1 MLIHYIKVAIR
12 NLWKYKIQS
21 LISVLG
27 LSVALA
33 CFAICF
39 YVVRSIIT
47 IDSSYPDSDRMY
59 VVREDDRVACMPL
72 MGKLVK
78 DAYPD
83 VEDYLTVE
91 FHDNYLFD
99 IGGGDTV
106 KQYHL
111 SFLET
116 NPSFVNFFS
125 YPVVSPLLPNYKEQQ
140 NGIILFE
147 STTQKVFGRTDVTG
161 EKMIA
166 YRGIWEGNEH
176 VEKGFSYTVLGVVKD
191 LPPISFLSIRGASK
205 EQRAG
210 IFINDEHGN
219 LNPDARTGWT
229 ASISLVKLKKN
240 VSVDAFNTKFN
251 SFLPIVENPNF
262 AGMIG
267 MSDGKKCE
275 YSLMPYSESLKK
287 FWSTLYY
294 IVIGL
299 FLTIGILVLSVAVV
313 NYISY
318 AIHQFLL
325 KKHECAI
332 RKSVN
337 ANWWQLYFLFYTE
350 IALTIL
356 LSGVFAYIWLSLFAP
371 EYINLFKL
379 FTIEQPVLL
388 QQLLQYI
395 VLGIIISF
403 LCCIIPVMRI
413 EKRSVRETLFGGK
426 SVNPKSKLRDILL
439 GFQLFISILFISAS
453 VFVYLQMKYVRDVT
467 YSSLSQQEKDNI
479 VEIKMIYQDLFKPHK
494 EEIIN
499 RLKSNPNIE
508 NVLLTG
514 SEIADIGATM
524 TQIKYEGETL
534 ARDSVAI
541 LYVGNNYCDFTKT
554 KLLEG
559 HFLEEDRTDQIVIN
573 ETAKRIL
580 GKDAILGET
589 IQTWRRQ
596 YTVVGVVADEIR
608 LGPTSSMKATFY
620 FPNEEINIIY
630 AKINPVKYKETVIF
644 IDELIREFVPPTL
657 EFEMN
662 TLSSTIRSFSEFEQ
676 ILFKI
681 ILAMSV
687 ISIIISLSGVYSS
700 VYLNTEYR
708 RREVAIRK
716 INGAAIRDILKLF
729 LKSYLWALLIAA
741 IPAFVIA
748 YYVIQSWLEVYAFHI
763 AFPWWVFPLVLL
775 LVAVLLILTVITRLL
790 IIAKENPAETLK
802 MS

>member
-1 MLIHYIKVAIR
+1 MILHYIKIAFR
-12 NLWKYKIQS
+12 NLWKYKVQS
-21 LISVLG
+21 LISILG

-39 YVVRSIIT
+39 YVLRSIMT

-59 VVREDDRVACMPL
+59 IVREDEHFAYMPL

-78 DAYPD
+78 DAYPE

-91 FHDNYLFD
+91 FHNNYLFD
-99 IGGGDTV
+99 IGEGDTV
-106 KQYHL
+106 KQYYL
-111 SFLET
+111 SFLEAS
-116 NPSFVNFFS
+116 PSFIDFFS
-125 YPVVSPLLPNYKEQQ
+125 YPVVAPLLPNYKEQQ

-147 STTQKVFGRTDVTG
+147 SSAQKLFGRTDVAG
-161 EKMIA
+161 EKMIV
-166 YRGIWEGNEH
+166 YRGIREENKH
-176 VEKGFSYTVLGVVKD
+176 VERGFSYTVLGVIKD
-191 LPPISFLSIRGASK
+191 LPPISFLSIRRASK

-219 LNPDARTGWT
+219 LNPDARISRT
-229 ASISLVKLKKN
+229 ASISLVKLKET
-240 VSVDAFNTKFN
+240 VSVDAFNEKFN
-251 SFLPIVENPNF
+251 TFSPIVENPSF
-262 AGMIG
+262 AGMLG
-267 MSDGKKCE
+267 MSDGEKSE
-275 YSLMPYSESLKK
+275 YSLMPYNQVLKD
-287 FWSTLYY
+287 FWDTLYY
-294 IVIGL
+294 VIIYL
-299 FLTIGILVLSVAVV
+299 FLTIGVLVLSVAIV

-356 LSGVFAYIWLSLFAP
+356 LSGIFAYVWLTLFAP

-395 VLGIIISF
+395 VLGIIVSF

-413 EKRSVRETLFGGK
+413 EKRNVRETLFGGK
-426 SVNPKSKLRDILL
+426 SVNPKSKLRDVLL
-439 GFQLFISILFISAS
+439 GFQLFISVLFISAS
-453 VFVYLQMKYVRDVT
+453 VFIYLQLDYVEKIT
-467 YSSLSQQEKDNI
+467 YNTLSYKEKENI
-479 VEIKMIYQDLFKPHK
+479 VEIKMTYRDLFEPHK

-514 SEIADIGATM
+514 SEIVDIGALM
-524 TQIKYEGETL
+524 TQIEYKGDALEY
-534 ARDSVAI
+534 DSMAI
-541 LYVGNNYCDFTKT
+541 LYVGSNYCDFTKT

-580 GKDAILGET
+580 GKEAILGDI
-589 IQTWRRQ
+589 IQSWQRQ
-596 YTVVGVVADEIR
+596 YTIVGVVADEIR

-630 AKINPVKYKETVIF
+630 AKINPVKYKETLLF
-644 IDELIREFVPPTL
+644 INELIRKFVPPPL

-662 TLSSTIRSFSEFEQ
+662 TLNETIRSFSEFEQ
-676 ILFKI
+676 ILFRI
-681 ILAMSV
+681 IFAMSL
-687 ISIIISLSGVYSS
+687 ISIIISLSGIYSS
-700 VYLNTEYR
+700 VYLNTENR
-708 RREVAIRK
+708 RKEVAIRK
-716 INGAAIRDILKLF
+716 INGAEIRDILQLF
-729 LKSYLWALLIAA
+729 LKPYLWILLISAV
-741 IPAFVIA
+741 PAFIIA
-748 YYVIQSWLEVYAFHI
+748 YFAIRKWLDVYAFHI
-763 AFPWWVFPLVLL
+763 VFPWWVFPIVLL
-775 LVAVLLILTVITRLL
+775 VVAVLLILTVIVRLL
-790 IIAKENPAETLK
+790 STAKENPAETLK
-802 MS
+802 NN